1 MNGKFENIRA
11 RILMKNVCYLGALAA
26 LLSIDMAVIEEL
38 LKETFADKQKLIA
51 GNLEAIELGYNY
63 AKEHFSCPLPLK
75 LEPMKATQ
83 DCIMI
88 DGNTMAGLGCVY
100 AGATVGAWYP
110 ITPSTSL
117 MDAFKEFCEETRVD
131 PVTGKNKYCIVQAE
145 DELAAIGIVM
155 GAAWN
160 GARAFTPTSG
170 PGISLMNE
178 FIGFGYYTEIPAVI
192 FDVQRVGPSTGMPTR
207 TQQGDLQLCAYAS
220 HGDTR
225 HVLLFPADPA
235 ECFQFAV
242 VAFDL
247 AERLQTPVMVL
258 SDLDIGMNDWMVPKV
273 KWDERYT
280 PDRGKVYTKEQ
291 LAEMQ
296 VFHRYTDVDG
306 DGICFRTLPGVH
318 KKGAYFVRGS
328 GHNRRGAYTEDAAE
342 YQDVLDR
349 LRRKHDSAK
358 PLVPA
363 PIVKVKKGVKTGI
376 VSLGSCDGAVRE
388 AMDILAREGTEVN
401 YIRLRGFPF
410 DKQLD
415 EFLEHHERVFVVE
428 QNRDAQLKNMILTET
443 QVDRRKL
450 ISILHYSGMPIDSR
464 CIVEGVNRRS
474 HKGEKDLHQK
484 PKTASQVKNESAHIG
499 LERGHCRSAHAGA
512 PACVSTK
519 SQILVG
525 DRDLLIQKP
534 KTLITKLPKNEL
546 GLTIR
551 DYEGSMST
559 LCAGCGHD
567 SITAAL
573 VQAFWELN
581 IEPYQGG
588 QDERHRLLLQD
599 HGLSIGR
606 CPWHQRRA
614 RPHALR
620 RHRRQC
626 RRAGHVLRGDIGR
639 RGFALHRPGP
649 IRPCAPP
656 KPQHA
661 LCHREQRRLWLHQ
674 GPVLRLRRRGQQ
686 GQEGRGEPAAAHRSR
701 DHRADHGRQLR
712 GPQLLWR

>member
-1 MNGKFENIRA
+1 MSNRVNDFVIKIANVNGTGSASANGLLMKAIFRMGIPVVGKNFFPSNIQGLPTWFEIRVSKEGYLSRSGRVDIMVAMNAQTYAQDLAEVSPGGYLIYDSTWPRDKQLARDDITLIGIPLAQLVNGKFENIRA

-63 AKEHFSCPLPLK
+63 AKEHFTCPLPLK
-75 LEPMKATQ
+75 LEPMKATEG
-83 DCIMI
+83 CIMI

-242 VAFDL
+242 AAFDL

-376 VSLGSCDGAVRE
+376 VSIGSSDGAVRE

-464 CIVEGVNRRS
+464 CIVQGVNQALS
-474 HKGEKDLHQK
+474 KG
-484 PKTASQVKNESAHIG
+484 
-499 LERGHCRSAHAGA
+499 
-512 PACVSTK
+512 
-519 SQILVG
+519 
-525 DRDLLIQKP
+525 
-534 KTLITKLPKNEL
+534 
-546 GLTIR
+546 
-551 DYEGSMST
+551 
-559 LCAGCGHD
+559 
-567 SITAAL
+567 
-573 VQAFWELN
+573 
-581 IEPYQGG
+581 
-588 QDERHRLLLQD
+588 
-599 HGLSIGR
+599 
-606 CPWHQRRA
+606 
-614 RPHALR
+614 
-620 RHRRQC
+620 
-626 RRAGHVLRGDIGR
+626 
-639 RGFALHRPGP
+639 
-649 IRPCAPP
+649 
-656 KPQHA
+656 
-661 LCHREQRRLWLHQ
+661 
-674 GPVLRLRRRGQQ
+674 
-686 GQEGRGEPAAAHRSR
+686 AAA
-701 DHRADHGRQLR
+701 
-712 GPQLLWR
+712 